1 MLEAVQKCQP
11 RGESP
16 PGPRELG
23 RWRGRYGSLR
33 APGSCGVGLGSEQD
47 VGTALGISGRDGSSA
62 GNKMLTNVLEGW
74 QVGIQ
79 GWKPVPA
86 PLLCPLLVGAARG
99 STTAAGPGPSPP
111 SIISIGHLGLLYA
124 SVKLHL

>member
-16 PGPRELG
+16 PGPQELG

-33 APGSCGVGLGSEQD
+33 SPGSCGVGLGSEQD
-47 VGTALGISGRDGSSA
+47 VGTALGISSRDGSSA
-62 GNKMLTNVLEGW
+62 GNEMLTSVLEGG

-79 GWKPVPA
+79 GWKPVAA

-99 STTAAGPGPSPP
+99 STTAASPGPSLP
-111 SIISIGHLGLLYA
+111 SIVSVSHLGLPYTF
-124 SVKLHL
+124 VKLHL